1 MSYYCPNWIFDVLTG
16 AVASEYL
23 EKEIPLLSISKK
35 YTNGIS
41 KVYKN
46 VEPVELYAVAEDML
60 QLLHNLNAAEEAN
73 DFIKGYCF
81 YKLRFVGPNSPRK
94 IKTFFIDALQGD
106 KEKKYSYDKSK
117 KSFKS
122 YIFSLRSGLL
132 NLADPGWELFLDESI
147 PFLSEIARKPVE
159 ISDLV

>member
-1 MSYYCPNWIFDVLTG
+1 MFRADFAELYGP
-16 AVASEYL
+16 
-23 EKEIPLLSISKK
+23 P
-35 YTNGIS
+35 
-41 KVYKN
+41 
-46 VEPVELYAVAEDML
+46 PVKLYAVAEDIL
-60 QLLHNLNAAEEAN
+60 QLLHNLNASEEAI

-81 YKLRFVGPNSPRK
+81 YKLKFAAPNSPRK

-106 KEKKYSYDKSK
+106 REKKYSYDKSK

-132 NLADPGWELFLDESI
+132 NLADPGWELFLDDSI